1 MHAARLKVQL
11 SATPFSDHSAIRT
24 IKLKKNLGTYGIIA
38 GDDTIVQ
45 NMYGELKYW
54 HSYFSRDPGWTPSPL
69 LALPHYARRS
79 VRE

>member
-24 IKLKKNLGTYGIIA
+24 VKLKKNLGTRTYGIIA

-45 NMYGELKYW
+45 NMYGELKNTLTLD
-54 HSYFSRDPGWTPSPL
+54 HHFKD
-69 LALPHYARRS
+69 
-79 VRE
+79 

>member
-24 IKLKKNLGTYGIIA
+24 VKLKKNLGTYGIIA

-45 NMYGELKYW
+45 NMYGELKNTGTVA
-54 HSYFSRDPGWTPSPL
+54 SREIRDGLRVPCSLYHTMH
-69 LALPHYARRS
+69 A
-79 VRE
+79 VV